1 MSDDPAC
8 DMTQAAE
15 PAAPPPGV
23 NVKALAKGTVLLL
36 EGETDIYEL
45 TVQYPEYGIAE
56 IASNNPTLRQPTLGQ
71 FTHSVRW
78 DHPGVKLNVIQQ
90 GWAMVLRFRNGE
102 CQTQPIASARVRGT
116 RSDGTHWSYD
126 VF

>member
-1 MSDDPAC
+1 MNDDPAC
-8 DMTQAAE
+8 DTTQVIQ
-15 PAAPPPGV
+15 PAALPPGI
-23 NVKALAKGTVLLL
+23 NVKALPAGTALLL

-45 TVQYPEYGIAE
+45 IVRYPEHGIAE
-56 IASNNPTLRQPTLGQ
+56 ITSSSPALRQPTMGQ
-71 FTHSVRW
+71 FMYSIRW
-78 DHPGVKLNVIQQ
+78 GNPGVRLNVIQQ

-116 RSDGTHWSYD
+116 RSDGTHWHYD